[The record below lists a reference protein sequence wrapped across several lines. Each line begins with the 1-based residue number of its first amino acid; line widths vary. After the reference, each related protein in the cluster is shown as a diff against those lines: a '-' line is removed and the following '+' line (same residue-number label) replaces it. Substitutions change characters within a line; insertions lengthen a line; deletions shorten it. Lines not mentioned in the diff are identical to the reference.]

1 MKANARLLVCA
12 LAAILCCGGVQA
24 QNKKIYLA
32 SSSSRYPNERPI
44 WSEKQAQEWFDKH
57 SPIKGINHPEPP
69 CDAVSQDEA
78 LQRAA
83 QIGYNSVR
91 WWPNSW
97 DYINSVDNYA
107 TIAAKHGIN
116 CAPVFGFTHVP
127 TSASDSTSMEK
138 KVREIIRYFR
148 GDERIIM
155 WDIWNEP
162 VMSGEDC
169 RDQM

>member
-107 TIAAKHGIN
+107 TMPQSMALTALLSSVLPTFLRVPAILPAWKRKSGKLYVISVATNVLSCGIYGTN
-116 CAPVFGFTHVP
+116 
-127 TSASDSTSMEK
+127 
-138 KVREIIRYFR
+138 R
-148 GDERIIM
+148 
-155 WDIWNEP
+155 
-162 VMSGEDC
+162 
-169 RDQM
+169 